1 MVSYEDHYVF
11 SVDLV
16 CKEELNLVLKLMGLL
31 VKVQLVWAKRQYL
44 TGLRYAEIEQVNK
57 IKRGKQHDNERM
69 RGERVKIPFLQNKV
83 GKRSGTMVTTQYE
96 ETMKLK

>member
-31 VKVQLVWAKRQYL
+31 VKVQLV
-44 TGLRYAEIEQVNK
+44 
-57 IKRGKQHDNERM
+57 
-69 RGERVKIPFLQNKV
+69 
-83 GKRSGTMVTTQYE
+83 
-96 ETMKLK
+96 